1 MLYNYGAFRIGK
13 SQMSRII
20 ELLSCVSFRL
30 WALMGVLVS
39 AIVMAV
45 VVLVFQH
52 GMGLEPCPLCILQ
65 RICLISAGIV
75 ALLAM
80 IHNPADWGRRVYAI
94 LAMIPTVAGI
104 AVAGRQV
111 WLQNLPKDLVPECGP
126 GYDFI
131 METFPFLDALKMIF
145 HGSGECAEVQWQL
158 GLTMPGWSLVVFA
171 GMLLVQL
178 YLLIAGPGVGSKS

>member
-1 MLYNYGAFRIGK
+1 MFYNYGAFGVGK
-13 SQMSRII
+13 SQMNIFNS
-20 ELLSCVSFRL
+20 LSQVSFRL

-39 AIVMAV
+39 IIVMAV

-52 GMGLEPCPLCILQ
+52 AMGLEPCPLCVLQ
-65 RICLISAGIV
+65 RICLISAGVI
-75 ALLAM
+75 ALLAT
-80 IHNPADWGRRVYAI
+80 IHNPTGWGRRVYAA
-94 LAMIPTVAGI
+94 LAMIPTIAGI
-104 AVAGRQV
+104 AVAARQV

-145 HGSGECAEVQWQL
+145 HGSGECAEVHWRL

-171 GMLLVQL
+171 GMLLVLL
-178 YLLIAGPGVGSKS
+178 YLLIAGPAVGPKR